1 MDGCGELRAHFFEG
15 EFAYEIEGHEFVFE
29 SIVYEVFSR
38 DRLVLRSQSRM
49 CSVCQSFDFF
59 YHTFLQTCI

>member
-15 EFAYEIEGHEFVFE
+15 EFAYEIEGHEFIFE
-29 SIVYEVFSR
+29 PIVYEIFRR

-49 CSVCQSFDFF
+49 CSVYQAPDFF
-59 YHTFLQTCI
+59 YHAFLQACI